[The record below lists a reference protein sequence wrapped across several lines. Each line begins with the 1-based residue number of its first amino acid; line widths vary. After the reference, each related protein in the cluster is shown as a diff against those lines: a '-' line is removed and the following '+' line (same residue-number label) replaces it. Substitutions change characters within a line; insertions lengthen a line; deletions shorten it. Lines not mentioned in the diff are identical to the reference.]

1 MVVLD
6 DPCFTKEER
15 TAKIEVFTFS
25 RMACEWREGTS
36 NLVFWLSNVSFYKPV
51 LQCSCKGWCGNKQCG
66 CRKQK
71 LDCGA
76 DCSCDAARCR
86 NRQQDKV
93 GSALSPHHPFRPASS
108 LCPFL
113 PPSVLK
119 PGVSCSALPTLLHPE
134 PEKAISFLSPFLL
147 LACPHHPS
155 RSHSPSQ
162 EIPRYAVPHPQ
173 PWL

>member
-6 DPCFTKEER
+6 DHCFTKEER

-76 DCSCDAARCR
+76 DCSCDATKCR
-86 NRQQDKV
+86 NRQQDMV
-93 GSALSPHHPFRPASS
+93 GSVLSHLTIPSDLPAVCALFFHLQSWNLESPAQPF
-108 LCPFL
+108 
-113 PPSVLK
+113 PPSFTLNQK
-119 PGVSCSALPTLLHPE
+119 RLFHFSILSC
-134 PEKAISFLSPFLL
+134 
-147 LACPHHPS
+147 C
-155 RSHSPSQ
+155 
-162 EIPRYAVPHPQ
+162 
-173 PWL
+173 